1 MYQSN
6 KILLIVLLCALLY
19 AYSTG
24 NESMIAGRNRCLTFE
39 EKCEAWRDT
48 KFFNEY
54 FTPSE
59 QIRCLMYQ
67 QTYPQ
72 T

>member
-1 MYQSN
+1 MPS
-6 KILLIVLLCALLY
+6 ILLLLIVLCIISY
-19 AYSTG
+19 VYSINCDEHAVG
-24 NESMIAGRNRCLTFE
+24 GRNRCLTFE

-59 QIRCLMYQ
+59 QILCMAMSNKHEQ
-67 QTYPQ
+67 
-72 T
+72 